1 MTNSPLVD
9 IEPSVLKWLIDSS
22 GWNYDELA
30 KRLGTSTETIEKF
43 LNKEKKPTYNQL
55 EKMSLL
61 FKRPV
66 ALFLL
71 SKPLEEKPKPKDF
84 RMIPERLNKFDK
96 KTLLVMRKA
105 RNLQELSKELA
116 LNISNEI
123 RSKILK
129 YSIHDNPKEIGKKFR
144 EKFELNDIKQKKFKD
159 AYELFRYLREVLE
172 DKNIFAFQF
181 SMPIEDARGFVFC
194 DETPFVIVVNS
205 KDTIEAR
212 IFTMMHEF
220 AHILLRESVIDLP
233 SASKPNNNSTEKW
246 CNEFASNFLLPENFN
261 EIIKDAE
268 ELTERKTLNSL
279 SRRYKISK
287 GMLLYNMYK
296 LNYISNIE
304 YNNKLNQ
311 YTEEK
316 STSKKSKKGGGITL
330 EKKRVLEMGNNF
342 ISLVADNYDKKYI
355 TYSDALGYLSIKSKK
370 FDKLLAKV
378 KK

>member
-30 KRLGTSTETIEKF
+30 KRLGTNTENIEKF

-55 EKMSLL
+55 EEMSLL

-84 RMIPERLNKFDK
+84 RMIPDKLNKFDK

-116 LNISNEI
+116 LNISNETKC
-123 RSKILK
+123 KIQK
-129 YSIHDNPKEIGKKFR
+129 YTIQDNPKEIGKEYR
-144 EKFELNDIKQKKFKD
+144 EKFELNEIKQRQFKNSYD
-159 AYELFRYLREVLE
+159 LFRDLREILE
-172 DKNIFAFQF
+172 DKNIFVFQF

-194 DETPFVIVVNS
+194 DELPFVIVVNS
-205 KDTIEAR
+205 KDKIEAR

-233 SASKPNNNSTEKW
+233 SASKPNNNNTEKW

-261 EIIKDAE
+261 EIIRNTE
-268 ELTERKTLNSL
+268 ELTQRKTLNSL
-279 SRRYKISK
+279 SKRYKISK

-296 LNYISNIE
+296 LNYISNSE
-304 YNNKLNQ
+304 YNEKLNQ
-311 YTEEK
+311 YTEETI
-316 STSKKSKKGGGITL
+316 TSKTSKKGGGITL

-355 TYSDALGYLSIKSKK
+355 TYSDALGYLSIKSKR
-370 FDKLLAKV
+370 FNKLLARV